1 LITRLGAAWQAR
13 SHIRLDGA
21 VATGIGRGSETL
33 IVTIGTTFRF

>member
-1 LITRLGAAWQAR
+1 
-13 SHIRLDGA
+13 LDGA